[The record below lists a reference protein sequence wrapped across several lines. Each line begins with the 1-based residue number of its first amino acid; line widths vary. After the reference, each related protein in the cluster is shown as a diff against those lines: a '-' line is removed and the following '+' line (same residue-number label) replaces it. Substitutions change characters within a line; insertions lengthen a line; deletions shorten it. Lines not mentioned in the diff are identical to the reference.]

1 MREDRILVRGGSG
14 IHALTG
20 HTLPKSAE
28 REYTGRAS
36 SVPERGS
43 AEQMAMNS
51 AASGNTAPEDAF
63 ADKRETLLRYRAFRS
78 ATGSFRPAG
87 KRIRAVC
94 DPGTFEEFAAD
105 LESSDPLQFP
115 EYREKLAQ
123 CRMRTGALDAAAVGT
138 ARIAGIPVVIGE
150 LDPDFCMGSMG
161 TVVGEKVARA
171 CEMAGERHCPLILFS
186 ASGGARMQEGMYS
199 LMQMAKTAAAVRRFQ
214 KNGGLYVSVLTNP
227 VTGGVSASF
236 AFLGDI
242 ILAEPG
248 ALIGFAGPRVIEK
261 TIGQRLPAHFQ
272 SAEFQREHGFVDIV
286 VLPEKMRET
295 LIQIL
300 QLHTDSSVPGDH
312 RTDRQT
318 DPSVPQFESA
328 GQTSGRPASDRTE
341 EAAAEDGA
349 GIKKTAWERVQEARS
364 ADRPRLTDYISCIF
378 TGFCELAGDRL
389 GGEDPAILGGIA
401 RLDGIPVTV
410 IGHRKGHDLKENIAC
425 RFGMASPEGYR
436 KALRLMKQAARFH
449 RPVITFIDTPGAYP
463 GKEAEENGQSAA
475 IAENLAAMSDLPVP
489 VIALVTGEGASGGAL
504 GIGAADRI
512 LMLENSVYYVLSP
525 EGFAAI
531 LWKDEKRAGEAAGLM
546 RVTASELAAAGLADR
561 VIPEPDPLNFRTLPA
576 FGEKLRDILCEEL
589 AALSALTPEELTER
603 RYRRYRSFDRDLMR
617 HHREGDV

>member
-1 MREDRILVRGGSG
+1 MREGNIPVRDSS
-14 IHALTG
+14 HQSTVTG
-20 HTLPKSAE
+20 RTGRETPGRPASEETAE
-28 REYTGRAS
+28 RAETGQKVPEHGLSGRA
-36 SVPERGS
+36 VPE
-43 AEQMAMNS
+43 QNL
-51 AASGNTAPEDAF
+51 PENAF
-63 ADKRETLLRYRAFRS
+63 AEKRETLLRYRAFRS
-78 ATGSFRPAG
+78 ATGNFQPAG

-300 QLHTDSSVPGDH
+300 RLHTGGTERYTEQEKSNTGPEKCCTTQAKMLPAV
-312 RTDRQT
+312 DRSRNP
-318 DPSVPQFESA
+318 DPA
-328 GQTSGRPASDRTE
+328 GPCC
-341 EAAAEDGA
+341 AE
-349 GIKKTAWERVQEARS
+349 KTAWERVQAARA
-364 ADRPRLTDYISCIF
+364 ADRPRLTDYLPCIF
-378 TGFCELAGDRL
+378 TDFCELAGDRL
-389 GGEDPAILGGIA
+389 GGEDPAILGKHCA
-401 RLDGIPVTV
+401 
-410 IGHRKGHDLKENIAC
+410 
-425 RFGMASPEGYR
+425 
-436 KALRLMKQAARFH
+436 
-449 RPVITFIDTPGAYP
+449 
-463 GKEAEENGQSAA
+463 
-475 IAENLAAMSDLPVP
+475 
-489 VIALVTGEGASGGAL
+489 
-504 GIGAADRI
+504 
-512 LMLENSVYYVLSP
+512 
-525 EGFAAI
+525 
-531 LWKDEKRAGEAAGLM
+531 
-546 RVTASELAAAGLADR
+546 
-561 VIPEPDPLNFRTLPA
+561 
-576 FGEKLRDILCEEL
+576 
-589 AALSALTPEELTER
+589 
-603 RYRRYRSFDRDLMR
+603 
-617 HHREGDV
+617 